1 MSASAS
7 AIRRREVRWVVLSTA
22 GLAAGL
28 ALGLGLGKPVQAVV
42 GMMLVTPV
50 VLAIAGSVLGASQ
63 SLAMGWGARSAALW
77 IGTTALGVALG
88 MTLGIV
94 VVEAAGR
101 SITGAPV
108 RLVALGP
115 LARLLGLTVVGS
127 VTGLAVG
134 LAQRISLRQ
143 HPAASKRWVA
153 VSVIGFGIGL
163 PGGGVAADLL
173 LGGLR
178 TAAGVG
184 LFLTA
189 AGLIT
194 GIFTARS
201 AARIA
206 LALEDGIRAA

>member
-1 MSASAS
+1 MDSAASAS
-7 AIRRREVRWVVLSTA
+7 RRLEVRWVLLSTA

-28 ALGLGLGKPVQAVV
+28 ALGLGLGKPIQALV

-63 SLAMGWGARSAALW
+63 SLAMRRRDRSAALW
-77 IGTTALGVALG
+77 IGATALGVALG

-101 SITGAPV
+101 AIAGAPV
-108 RLVALGP
+108 RLVAIGP
-115 LARLLGLTVVGS
+115 LPRLVGLTVVGS
-127 VTGLAVG
+127 ITGLAVG
-134 LAQRISLRQ
+134 LAQRISLRRYS
-143 HPAASKRWVA
+143 AVSGRWVA
-153 VSVIGFGIGL
+153 VCVIGFGIGL

-178 TAAGVG
+178 SAAGIG

-194 GIFTARS
+194 GILTARG
-201 AARIA
+201 AARIS
-206 LALEDGIRAA
+206 LALNSGLRAA